1 MYDAFITGA
10 SGFIGSHLIEFL
22 LKKNKSIVASYYKS
36 TNGLK
41 NFDMIKKLKWDITK
55 ELSSIPS
62 CKTWFHLASL
72 TDLKKCNEN
81 PELAYEINSY
91 AIKNVIK
98 HAERSFCETFV
109 FVSTLGVYGE
119 PKYLPVDEKHPT
131 NPIEIYSISKNKG
144 EKGLININ
152 SNIKKH
158 IVVRL
163 FNTFGPRQNS
173 NMLIPSILNQ
183 ISKTSTIKINNT
195 DTTRDFL
202 YVSDIVKGIYFAAK
216 NGKHNEIYNL
226 GSGIETSIGELID
239 IIRQLTNKNLKI
251 VNKNFKPAN
260 HKIVNRSQA
269 NIEKSLIEL
278 SWKPSTSL
286 KNGIKLMLD
295 QLNS

>member
-36 TNGLK
+36 KKSLK
-41 NFDMIKKLKWDITK
+41 NFDMIKKLEWDITK

-81 PELAYEINSY
+81 PELAYKINSY
-91 AIKNVIK
+91 AIKNVVK

-119 PKYLPVDEKHPT
+119 PNYFPVDEKHPT
-131 NPIEIYSISKNKG
+131 SPIEIYSISKNKG
-144 EKGLININ
+144 EKELKDIN

-183 ISKTSTIKINNT
+183 ISKTSNIKINNT

-226 GSGIETSIGELID
+226 GSGIETSIEELID

-251 VNKNFKPAN
+251 VNKNFKPTN

-278 SWKPSTSL
+278 SWEPSTSL

-295 QLNS
+295 QLNL